1 MTDREKAGL
10 RGPVKTCV
18 EENIYPTHK
27 YSVASEYTID
37 GKLLTSRTN
46 HGDVS
51 EWLTAN
57 TYDADG
63 RLLKTTTVKSGEP
76 ATESLYTY
84 DEVGRLLSITNKPH
98 AGGRTDFRHDA
109 EGRKIA
115 TQTFDAETLQ
125 RAQSSAFTG
134 SPWDAAVRA
143 GISVPIGGSVITI
156 YDERDQQTELQIVD
170 AEGEPVNRFVRTYN
184 ANGRIIEEK
193 PIWVNPAALFFDKIP
208 AEQRNQLSPEHLK
221 QMNTVLA
228 TLMSG
233 KAPAGT
239 QYTYDSQNRLT
250 NILERNL
257 AFEKTTTIAYDDRGE
272 KAEERT
278 NFTGNSVIPV
288 GVPHRRNEEGHL
300 VPSNPTAEPPA
311 SPHLSDHS
319 SIIRYAYQYDTYG
332 NWTQQI
338 ASYPSQPD
346 QPSTARN
353 RKLTYY

>member
-1 MTDREKAGL
+1 MTDREKVGL
-10 RGPVKTCV
+10 RGLVKTCL

-63 RLLKTTTVKSGEP
+63 RLIKTTTGKSGEP

-84 DEVGRLLSITNKPH
+84 DEVGRLLSITNNPQ
-98 AGGRTDFRHDA
+98 AGGRTDFRYD
-109 EGRKIA
+109 EGRKVA
-115 TQTFDAETLQ
+115 VQTFDAETLQ
-125 RAQSSAFTG
+125 RAQNSMFAG
-134 SPWDAAVRA
+134 SPWDAAVTA
-143 GISVPIGGSVITI
+143 GIGVPIGGSVVTI

-170 AEGEPVNRFVRTYN
+170 AEGQPVNRFVRTYN

-193 PIWVNPAALFFDKIP
+193 PIWVNPAALFFDKLP
-208 AEQRNQLSPEHLK
+208 AEQRNQLNPEHLK

-250 NILERNL
+250 TIRECNL

-278 NFTGNSVIPV
+278 NFAENSVIPV
-288 GVPHRRNEEGHL
+288 GVPYQRNEEGHL

-311 SPHLSDHS
+311 LPHLPDHS
-319 SIIRYAYQYDTYG
+319 SITRYACQYDSHG
-332 NWTQQI
+332 NWKQQQI

-346 QPSTARN
+346 QPSTVRN